1 MPADNNESSISQKR
15 TYTLKLAGTV
25 DEEFLNSFCPTGT
38 MLAQGEDGATMLTI
52 HTDQSGLIGMLRLF
66 HNLGFIILAVRC

>member
-1 MPADNNESSISQKR
+1 MHADIIESSISQKR
-15 TYTLKLAGTV
+15 KYTLKLAGTV
-25 DEEFLNSFCPTGT
+25 DEEFVNSFCPTGT
-38 MLAQGEDGATMLTI
+38 MLIQGEDAAALLTI